1 MPKLTNQPPKYAK
14 HKGTGQAVVR
24 LGSRDRYLGRFG
36 SPESYRKY
44 QQVVA
49 EWSTTRDSADLGHV
63 TKRIDRSDLRLCEL
77 LLKYL
82 DFAREY
88 YRKDGQPT
96 GELANMKDAIAP
108 VNDLFGDAKVA
119 GFGPS
124 RIKSVREAM
133 IHSGLSRNV
142 VNARINRIRRVFK
155 WGVENELVEPSVLQA
170 LQAVAPLKKGRTEA
184 HETPDVKPVP
194 QEHVDAVKATVGP
207 QVRAMIDVQLLTGMR
222 PGELV
227 IMRPRDLDKS
237 KPIWLYR
244 PSSHKTEHH
253 GLSREIFIG
262 PKAQTTLAPFLLR
275 GAESFVFDPRE
286 AMLAHQRTRRERS
299 KDPKIRA
306 STKRFRIPRRI
317 GCRYTR
323 KSYHTSIYRACK
335 LAGVPA
341 WGPNRLRHSAATFLR
356 EHFGI
361 EAARVILGHT
371 SAAMT
376 EVYAEIDRSKA
387 TAIMAQV
394 G

>member
-36 SPESYRKY
+36 SPESYRQY

-96 GELANMKDAIAP
+96 GELANMKDAIGP
-108 VNDLFGDAKVA
+108 VNDLFGDANVG

-170 LQAVAPLKKGRTEA
+170 LQAVAPLKKGRVLE
-184 HETPDVKPVP
+184 PMP
-194 QEHVDAVKATVGP
+194 
-207 QVRAMIDVQLLTGMR
+207 
-222 PGELV
+222 
-227 IMRPRDLDKS
+227 
-237 KPIWLYR
+237 
-244 PSSHKTEHH
+244 
-253 GLSREIFIG
+253 
-262 PKAQTTLAPFLLR
+262 
-275 GAESFVFDPRE
+275 
-286 AMLAHQRTRRERS
+286 
-299 KDPKIRA
+299 
-306 STKRFRIPRRI
+306 
-317 GCRYTR
+317 
-323 KSYHTSIYRACK
+323 
-335 LAGVPA
+335 
-341 WGPNRLRHSAATFLR
+341 
-356 EHFGI
+356 
-361 EAARVILGHT
+361 
-371 SAAMT
+371 
-376 EVYAEIDRSKA
+376 
-387 TAIMAQV
+387 
-394 G
+394 

>member
-14 HKGTGQAVVR
+14 HKGSGQAVVR

-36 SPESYRKY
+36 SPESYREY
-44 QQVVA
+44 QRVVA
-49 EWSTTRDSADLGHV
+49 EWSSTRDGGETGHV
-63 TKRIDRSDLRLCEL
+63 AKRVDRTDLRLCEL
-77 LLKYL
+77 LMKYL
-82 DFAREY
+82 EFAREY

-96 GELANMKDAIAP
+96 GELANMKDAIRLLSE
-108 VNDLFGDAKVA
+108 LFGDAKV
-119 GFGPS
+119 GEFGPS
-124 RIKSVREAM
+124 SLKVVREGM
-133 IHSGLSRNV
+133 IRSGLSRNV

-170 LQAVAPLKKGRTEA
+170 LQAVAPLKKGRCEA
-184 HETPDVKPVP
+184 HETPEVKPVS
-194 QEHVDAVKATVGP
+194 QEHIDAVKAVVSP

-227 IMRPRDLDKS
+227 IMRPRDIDKS

-244 PSSHKTEHH
+244 PASHKTEHH

-262 PKAQTTLAPFLLR
+262 PKAQAILSPFLLR
-275 GAESFVFDPRE
+275 NAESFVFDPRE
-286 AMLAHQRTRRERS
+286 AILAHRRTRREQS

-306 STKRFRIPRRI
+306 SKKRFRVPRRI
-317 GCRYTR
+317 GSRYTR
-323 KSYHTSIYRACK
+323 KSYHTVIYRACT
-335 LAGVPA
+335 LAEIPA

-356 EHFGI
+356 EQFGI
-361 EAARVILGHT
+361 EASRVILGHT
-371 SAAMT
+371 SPATT

-387 TAIMAQV
+387 TSIMAQV